1 VAVSGAETM
10 DGILADTNSGPRFYA
25 MMVAVFAALAL
36 LLAAVGIYGVM
47 AYSVAQRR
55 AEIGV
60 RLALGAAERQ
70 IFSLILGDSLK
81 LTLLGLALG
90 TAAALAVSRSMQS
103 LLFGVEQSD
112 PLTYGA
118 TALALV
124 LVALA
129 ASFIPARRA
138 MRTNPLTALRAE

>member
-1 VAVSGAETM
+1 
-10 DGILADTNSGPRFYA
+10 
-25 MMVAVFAALAL
+25 
-36 LLAAVGIYGVM
+36 
-47 AYSVAQRR
+47 
-55 AEIGV
+55 
-60 RLALGAAERQ
+60 
-70 IFSLILGDSLK
+70 
-81 LTLLGLALG
+81 
-90 TAAALAVSRSMQS
+90 MQS